1 MLFKFGDFDLTEYMV
16 AGSYKP
22 LPNAR
27 FDLDSYTDAEG
38 VTHRNALSHTR
49 SKITFNLMP
58 MDAETMRT
66 VMQGLVANYINYN
79 ERNAICTY
87 FDYEN
92 WTEKT
97 GEFYL
102 DPNLTVNVLSAN
114 PVTKEAEEF
123 GETSMTFTEY

>member
-1 MLFKFGDFDLTEYMV
+1 MLFKFGNFDLTEYIV
-16 AGSYKP
+16 ADSFKP

-27 FDLDSYTDAEG
+27 FDMDSYTDANG
-38 VTHRNALSHTR
+38 KMHRNALEHTR
-49 SKITFNLMP
+49 TKITFNLVP
-58 MDAETMRT
+58 MNAEDMKT
-66 VMQGLVANYINYN
+66 VMQGIVSNYINYN

-102 DPNLTVNVLSAN
+102 DPNLTFNVLSAD
-114 PVTKEAEEF
+114 PITKVAEEF
-123 GETSMTFTEY
+123 GETPMTFTEY